1 MNERIDWGESG
12 PELIV
17 QPLTQEKKLG
27 YAIDGIRNHAAG
39 IGLLLTDKALSA
51 DALAVLISALWNLSQ
66 DWDRLEK
73 EREQEKTKRKDCK

>member
-27 YAIDGIRNHAAG
+27 YAIDGIRNHAQA
-39 IGLLLTDKALSA
+39 SA
-51 DALAVLISALWNLSQ
+51 CCSPT
-66 DWDRLEK
+66 R
-73 EREQEKTKRKDCK
+73 R